1 MYGPSMHIG
10 GTYVRGNAL
19 GSITVIFTFVV
30 FFLVVMI
37 ILFGNSAHI
46 TASTEDREKLDPQY
60 VTLSD
65 QWYDDSAMGWISSGS
80 LLEKGLRSFYQKT
93 GVQPYLVITDEVN
106 GSTSPTG
113 DEVWDYANQVYDQM
127 FTDEGHMVFVF
138 QCPDGGLDYMMGAV
152 TGAQAKTVIDDE
164 ALEILYD
171 YVDTYF
177 YSDYDEDEMFA
188 RAFQDAGNRIM
199 SKTVSPVI
207 VIVLVIG
214 VVAVLIIVFCI
225 LKAVFKRSKEKA
237 AETERILNTPVSSI
251 GDQDRKS
258 VV

>member
-1 MYGPSMHIG
+1 MAAAG
-10 GTYVRGNAL
+10 
-19 GSITVIFTFVV
+19 
-30 FFLVVMI
+30 
-37 ILFGNSAHI
+37 
-46 TASTEDREKLDPQY
+46 
-60 VTLSD
+60 
-65 QWYDDSAMGWISSGS
+65 
-80 LLEKGLRSFYQKT
+80 
-93 GVQPYLVITDEVN
+93 
-106 GSTSPTG
+106 
-113 DEVWDYANQVYDQM
+113 
-127 FTDEGHMVFVF
+127 
-138 QCPDGGLDYMMGAV
+138 
-152 TGAQAKTVIDDE
+152 QAKTVIDDE

-199 SKTVSPVI
+199 SKTVSSVI

-251 GDQDRKS
+251 GDQSMEDLKDKYD
-258 VV
+258 